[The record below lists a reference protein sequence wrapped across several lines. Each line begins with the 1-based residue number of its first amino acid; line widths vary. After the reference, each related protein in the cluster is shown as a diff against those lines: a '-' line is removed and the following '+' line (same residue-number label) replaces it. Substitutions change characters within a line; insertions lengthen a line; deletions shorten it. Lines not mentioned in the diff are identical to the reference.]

1 MGLIY
6 KKVKLIGPKAI
17 GEFTALMDT
26 GASESFIRSEEA
38 QQIAT
43 PYKMPEPMILE
54 LGKGELKAD
63 EAIFTYVELDEVR
76 LHWTFIV
83 ISDLT
88 EQVIIGADF
97 FQRWK
102 IKLDPE
108 TEKIIFDPKA
118 LKLKLVR
125 TIFRRLDFK
134 APISY
139 RQAHI

>member
-6 KKVKLIGPKAI
+6 KQVKLIGPKAVK
-17 GEFTALMDT
+17 ELTALMDT
-26 GASESFIRSEEA
+26 GASESFIRAEEA

-43 PYKMPEPMILE
+43 PYKMPEPMTLE
-54 LGKGELKAD
+54 LGKGELKAN
-63 EAIFTYVELDEVR
+63 EAIFTYVDLDGVR

-83 ISDLT
+83 VSDLT

-97 FQRWK
+97 FKRWK

-125 TIFRRLDFK
+125 ATSRGL
-134 APISY
+134 
-139 RQAHI
+139 QASGG